1 MGYLE
6 VLLHFQIF
14 GDFSEVFLLLVWSLI
29 PLFGEH
35 ALTAFSA
42 SEYICLALHVVCPGE
57 CDIAPKS
64 VHSAVV
70 GLRVP
75 KRSLGS
81 IVQSSVFL
89 PILSGYS
96 VSCRE

>member
-6 VLLHFQIF
+6 VLFHFQIF
-14 GDFSEVFLLLVWSLI
+14 GDFSEVFLLVRSLI
-29 PLFGEH
+29 ALFGEH

-42 SEYICLALHVVCPGE
+42 SEYLCLALHVVCPGE
-57 CDIAPKS
+57 CANAPKG

-75 KRSLGS
+75 
-81 IVQSSVFL
+81 
-89 PILSGYS
+89 
-96 VSCRE
+96 